1 MEFVSVKKKKKK
13 SCLGFFRFQ
22 IFKFSNCT
30 LTPYRTTA
38 CCAVGE
44 GRSEPV
50 LRTNRRHSKA
60 NKFNKS

>member
-1 MEFVSVKKKKKK
+1 MEFVSVKKKKKKK

-30 LTPYRTTA
+30 LTPYRS
-38 CCAVGE
+38 AVGE